1 MVKFSHRHI
10 HFYLK
15 HLILL
20 YKSSRLQMFFKIGI
34 LKNSQENTCLRVSFY
49 SCRPQG
55 KNIFKQNLFAS
66 SPVILSKEILAQVFS
81 YEHRK
86 ISKNDN
92 FFIEHPWWLALPI
105 KLKMVELIIS
115 MNSQSIEQV
124 AVYAGKLLFNFK
136 NASLKPTMIVPQI
149 VISNIF

>member
-1 MVKFSHRHI
+1 MNI
-10 HFYLK
+10 A
-15 HLILL
+15 
-20 YKSSRLQMFFKIGI
+20 KSQRTTI
-34 LKNSQENTCLRVSFY
+34 
-49 SCRPQG
+49 
-55 KNIFKQNLFAS
+55 
-66 SPVILSKEILAQVFS
+66 
-81 YEHRK
+81 
-86 ISKNDN
+86 